1 MRLEGGHLAA
11 HLHDQLPDY
20 EFAFEGGRGGGASRQ
35 GFGAGGTEGEGA
47 GRGVAHMLLPAPPH
61 TTRHPATPT
70 AGHHRAQLQRQER
83 VRQAGALRYAVHA
96 VLSCGASTGPSPTLS
111 PAPPSPPHTQVALIV
126 YLAHVGSFVPATSAR
141 VGMCDRI
148 FTRLTPSRSE
158 PAGVS
163 A

>member
-1 MRLEGGHLAA
+1 
-11 HLHDQLPDY
+11 
-20 EFAFEGGRGGGASRQ
+20 
-35 GFGAGGTEGEGA
+35 
-47 GRGVAHMLLPAPPH
+47 MLLPAPPH

-158 PAGVS
+158 PAAAGPTSVGPPLLLLPPPS
-163 A
+163 SSFSSDLHQVAAMLRLGTER